1 MKRSIKYIAMLCVA
15 VVSLA
20 FVGCDDPHTANLE
33 DYQTLVYFRDGGVQA
48 LPLTRVETQTVC
60 RIPVCKS
67 GRDIEA
73 VTKAEVLAM
82 DQNQM
87 DIYNMQNAT
96 HYVVAGD
103 DCFEITK
110 NREMEFS
117 SSDSYKVVELVID
130 TDKLF
135 AEQELL
141 MAEGKTLVVAI
152 QLYSPSTLSRGLNY
166 VIFTP
171 SLEYAF
177 VTFAENF
184 AEREYTS
191 VMPEKNTYE
200 TSLSL
205 NVDNEWDFTCEIALQ
220 DNLEEVIAAVNE
232 QYSDPDTGAYYSLL
246 PEGAYSFDKTI
257 EFHKGESQAPFS
269 IEISRM
275 FKNFLPD
282 PEAED
287 FPCYVLPLQ
296 VKKISQDGIDTDENS
311 KLLLLVSHEMR
322 FVGLE
327 DVSLSA
333 DMVSAYGTESSE
345 GSVEALVDGNETTY
359 WHSTWSAPMA
369 ADPDFGAYIDIELKA
384 PMRYFQFSYC
394 TRHNNNNGVPK
405 KVAIGGSNDG
415 QTWTVIRTDIDATA
429 TASREWAT
437 LPMVDGERT
446 YKYVR
451 LGIIRSALGNMTGT
465 LGEGQSNCTA
475 LAEIT
480 LQASVTKPTYQA
492 VY

>member
-1 MKRSIKYIAMLCVA
+1 MKKSIKYIAMLCAA
-15 VVSLA
+15 VVSLT

-48 LPLTRVETQTVC
+48 LPLTRVEAQTVC

-67 GRDIEA
+67 GRDLTAE
-73 VTKAEVLAM
+73 TRAEVVPM
-82 DQNQM
+82 DQSQM
-87 DIYNMQNAT
+87 DIYNIQNGT
-96 HYVVAGD
+96 NYVVAGQ
-103 DCFEITK
+103 DCFSITK
-110 NREMEFS
+110 NREMVFS
-117 SSDSYKVVELVID
+117 SEDSYKIVELVVD
-130 TDKLF
+130 TDILF
-135 AEQELL
+135 EEQER
-141 MAEGKTLVVAI
+141 MIAEGKTLVVAV

-200 TSLSL
+200 TTLSL
-205 NVDNEWDFTCEIALQ
+205 NVENEWNFTCEIALQ
-220 DNLEEVIAAVNE
+220 EDLEAVIAAVNE

-246 PEGAYSFDKTI
+246 PEGAYSFSKTI
-257 EFHKGESQAPFS
+257 EFHKGESQAPFT

-282 PEAED
+282 PDEEEY
-287 FPCYVLPLQ
+287 PCYVLPLEI
-296 VKKISQDGIDTDENS
+296 KNISQSGIDTDANS

-322 FVGLE
+322 FIGLQE
-327 DVSLSA
+327 ITLTA
-333 DMVSAYGTESSE
+333 DMISAYGTESNE
-345 GSVEALVDGNETTY
+345 GSVGALVDGNETTY
-359 WHSTWSAPMA
+359 WHSTWSKTMA
-369 ADPDFGAYIDIELKA
+369 GDPDFGAYIDIELEES
-384 PMRYFQFSYC
+384 MRYFQFSYC
-394 TRHNNNNGVPK
+394 TRHSNNNGVPRK
-405 KVAIGGSNDG
+405 LAVGGSNDG
-415 QTWTVIRTDIDATA
+415 TTWTVLRTDIDGTA
-429 TASREWAT
+429 LSAREWAT
-437 LPMVDGERT
+437 LPMVDGGTT

-451 LGIIRSALGNMTGT
+451 LGIIRSALGDLTGT
-465 LGEGQSNCTA
+465 LGEGGNNCTA